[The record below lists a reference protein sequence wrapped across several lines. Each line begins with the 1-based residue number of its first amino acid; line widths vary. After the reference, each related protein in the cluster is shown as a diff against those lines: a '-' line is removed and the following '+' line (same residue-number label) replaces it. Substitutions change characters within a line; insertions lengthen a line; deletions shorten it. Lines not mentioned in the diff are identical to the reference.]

1 MSRSLRPEKRGQTEP
16 VAALVAVAAV
26 CLAMSL
32 YAGYAGDTLSGTSD
46 RSVEETALDAVW
58 TELSKDGLYTPGED
72 SLRALPRRAVP
83 EGYHVRIAVSVE
95 SPLGEQQVVES
106 TRVDAHGDGDPGAPP
121 DDART
126 ASRPIPVVS
135 EELPGDVKIGRL
147 RVEVWQ

>member
-32 YAGYAGDTLSGTSD
+32 YAGYAGDALSGTND

-58 TELSKDGLYTPGED
+58 TELSEDGLYTPGKN

-83 EGYHVRIAVSVE
+83 EGYHVRVAVE
-95 SPLGEQQVVES
+95 NPLGERQVVES
-106 TRVDAHGDGDPGAPP
+106 TRVDAHGDGDPGPPP
-121 DDART
+121 DDAHT
-126 ASRPIPVVS
+126 ASRPIPVVN
-135 EELPGDVKIGRL
+135 EELPGDVNVGRL

>member
-1 MSRSLRPEKRGQTEP
+1 MSRSLRPEKRGQAEP

-26 CLAMSL
+26 CLAVSL
-32 YAGYAGDTLSGTSD
+32 YAGYAADALPGTSD

-83 EGYHVRIAVSVE
+83 EGYHVRVAVE
-95 SPLGEQQVVES
+95 NPLGEQQVVES
-106 TRVDAHGDGDPGAPP
+106 ARVDAHSDGAPGAPP

-135 EELPGDVKIGRL
+135 EELPGDVTVGRL